1 MIKYD
6 KNKGDI
12 MSFKEIQ
19 DKKNKII
26 GQNIKKIREINKMT
40 QSELADKLKK
50 TLSTVQRYEY
60 GQITIPVF
68 TLDIIADLFK
78 VSVSDI
84 IGEYE
89 TELQKEELIENYI
102 ALMGYEVAVY
112 SNDGLDFTTFLRDK
126 TGAIL
131 GEIDLEKIKEM
142 VEDTLLDEIEY
153 IQNQYENADDYT
165 DEELERIKQ
174 KQGIYGDKYME
185 ELTPREQNIWD
196 NYVRNITYENKSKK

>member
-102 ALMGYEVAVY
+102 ALMGYKVAVY

-126 TGAIL
+126 TGEII

>member
-126 TGAIL
+126 TGEII

-165 DEELERIKQ
+165 DGELERIKQ

>member
-126 TGAIL
+126 TGEII